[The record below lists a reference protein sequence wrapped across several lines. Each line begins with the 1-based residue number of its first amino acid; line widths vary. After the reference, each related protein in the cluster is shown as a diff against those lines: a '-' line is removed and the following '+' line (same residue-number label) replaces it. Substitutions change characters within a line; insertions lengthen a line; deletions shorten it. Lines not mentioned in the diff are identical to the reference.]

1 MANAAQL
8 NLKLGIDVSNLSR
21 ELGKVESRMAKFGSQ
36 MQSIGSTMTQSI
48 TLPLIGVGAAS
59 LKAFAD
65 MEKLEKGLTAIMG
78 SSELAKDEIV
88 KLREVAKLPGLGLKE
103 AVQGS
108 VNLQAVG
115 LSAEEAKNTLMG
127 FGTALAA
134 TGKGKVELGAIQYQ
148 LTQMI
153 SKNKLLAEDY
163 KVIQSNLPLMAKG
176 LEAAFGTSNIEKIRE
191 TGISAKEFAL
201 RLAQGLSILPETQNV
216 TGGLANSFENLSDN
230 IFIALSDFGNT
241 INKSLE
247 LEKVFTKVSD
257 KIYAFVDGF
266 KRLKPEVQSFIVYFG
281 LTIAAIGPAIFII
294 GKLIS
299 TYGALAGISKKVVD
313 AFKDIRK
320 AITYLAS
327 NPQILIITAAV
338 AALGAVALYVY
349 DNWKAF
355 QDRFKNIWINIKNSI
370 GEYIAIVLGKVDKL
384 QKALGLNLFNLKGL
398 TTYQKEQR
406 IVATEF
412 KTIGETVD
420 SLKGKLGSLFMVDAK
435 LKGKGSGIIDDKKTD
450 NTDNTPNADAK
461 IDKKIQID
469 LLKSARDKAKEIDEN
484 VKQAIKEFTPDIQSN
499 LGILDNKVLGSTL
512 SMKNALNDVLAF
524 GQRLKENPLEM
535 AKPFSEADAAAIKLD
550 ERVNRLADS
559 FENLNVGLQNI
570 VDGTLNDL
578 AIGFGDELGKALSG
592 AGFSISSLITPM
604 ADALA
609 QFGKLAIQ
617 TGITAAGIKLALKP
631 PINPALA
638 IAGGVALVALSKLV
652 KSKVPALAEGG
663 LATGPTMALVGDN
676 RNARVDPEV
685 IAPLSKLK
693 GMLDGGGSPYVLSTR
708 VSGSDLI
715 VIMEKAR
722 NVNTR
727 IR

>member
-8 NLKLGIDVSNLSR
+8 NLKLGIDVSSLSR
-21 ELGKVESRMAKFGSQ
+21 ELGKLESRMSKFGSQ
-36 MQSIGSTMTQSI
+36 MQNIGSTMTQSL
-48 TLPLIGVGAAS
+48 TLPLLGVGAAS

-134 TGKGKVELGAIQYQ
+134 TGKGKVELEAIQYQ

-201 RLAQGLSILPETQNV
+201 RLAEGLSILPETQNV

-257 KIYAFVDGF
+257 KIYAFVEGF

-299 TYGALAGISKKVVD
+299 TYGALAGTSKKVVD

-327 NPQILIITAAV
+327 NPQLLIITAAV

-435 LKGKGSGIIDDKKTD
+435 SKGKGSGIIDDKKTD

-461 IDKKIQID
+461 IDKKLFAFDSFKTLNELQ
-469 LLKSARDKAKEIDEN
+469 KAKEELDKAVLTDVAPKLRE
-484 VKQAIKEFTPDIQSN
+484 Q
-499 LGILDNKVLGSTL
+499 LGITEGGLI
-512 SMKNALNDVLAF
+512 SMKNAANDVLAL
-524 GQRLKENPLEM
+524 GERLKNNPPEM
-535 AKPFSEADAAAIKLD
+535 AKPFSDADAAAFKLE

-559 FENLNVGLQNI
+559 FEILNVGLQNI

-693 GMLDGGGSPYVLSTR
+693 GMLDGGGLPYILSTR
-708 VSGSDLI
+708 VSGADLI

>member
-8 NLKLGIDVSNLSR
+8 NLKLGIDVSSLSR
-21 ELGKVESRMAKFGSQ
+21 ELGKLESRMSKFGSQ
-36 MQSIGSTMTQSI
+36 MQNIGSTMTQSL
-48 TLPLIGVGAAS
+48 TLPLLGVGAAS
-59 LKAFAD
+59 LKAFSD

-134 TGKGKVELGAIQYQ
+134 TGKGKVELEAIQYQ

-201 RLAQGLSILPETQNV
+201 RLAEGLSILPETQNV

-257 KIYAFVDGF
+257 KLYAFVEGF
-266 KRLKPEVQSFIVYFG
+266 KRLKPEVQSFIVYFA
-281 LTIAAIGPAIFII
+281 LTIAAMGPAIFII

-327 NPQILIITAAV
+327 NPQLLIITAAV

-435 LKGKGSGIIDDKKTD
+435 SKGKGSGIIDDKKTD

-461 IDKKIQID
+461 IDKKLFAFDSFKTLNELQ
-469 LLKSARDKAKEIDEN
+469 KAKEELDKAVLTDVAPKLRE
-484 VKQAIKEFTPDIQSN
+484 Q
-499 LGILDNKVLGSTL
+499 LGITEGGLI
-512 SMKNALNDVLAF
+512 SMKNAANDVLAL
-524 GQRLKENPLEM
+524 GERLKNNPPEM
-535 AKPFSEADAAAIKLD
+535 AKPFSDADAAAFKLE

-559 FENLNVGLQNI
+559 FEILNVGLQNI

-693 GMLDGGGSPYVLSTR
+693 GMLDGGGSPYILTTR
-708 VSGSDLI
+708 VAGSDLL

-722 NVNTR
+722 NINSR

>member
-8 NLKLGIDVSNLSR
+8 NLKLGIDVSSLSR
-21 ELGKVESRMAKFGSQ
+21 ELGKVESRMTKFGSQ
-36 MQSIGSTMTQSI
+36 MQNIGSTMTQSI
-48 TLPLIGVGAAS
+48 TLPLLGVGAAS

-88 KLREVAKLPGLGLKE
+88 KLIEVAKLPGLGLKE

-134 TGKGKVELGAIQYQ
+134 TGKGKVELEAIQYQ

-201 RLAQGLSILPETQNV
+201 RLAEGLSILPETQNV

-257 KIYAFVDGF
+257 KIYAFVEGF

-327 NPQILIITAAV
+327 NPQLLIITAAV

-370 GEYIAIVLGKVDKL
+370 GEYIAIVLSKVDKL

-435 LKGKGSGIIDDKKTD
+435 SKGKGSGIIDDKKTD
-450 NTDNTPNADAK
+450 DTDNTPNADAK
-461 IDKKIQID
+461 IDKKLFAFDSFKTLNELQ
-469 LLKSARDKAKEIDEN
+469 KAKEELDKAVLTDVAPKLRE
-484 VKQAIKEFTPDIQSN
+484 Q
-499 LGILDNKVLGSTL
+499 LGITEGGLI
-512 SMKNALNDVLAF
+512 SMKNAGNDVLAL
-524 GQRLKENPLEM
+524 GERLKNKPPEM
-535 AKPFSEADAAAIKLD
+535 AKPFSDADAAAFKLE

-559 FENLNVGLQNI
+559 FEILNVGLQNI

-708 VSGSDLI
+708 VSGADLI

>member
-8 NLKLGIDVSNLSR
+8 NLKLGIDVSSLSR
-21 ELGKVESRMAKFGSQ
+21 ELGKVESRMTKFGSQ
-36 MQSIGSTMTQSI
+36 MQNIGSTMTQSL
-48 TLPLIGVGAAS
+48 TLPLLGVGAAS

-134 TGKGKVELGAIQYQ
+134 TGKGKVELEAIQYQ

-201 RLAQGLSILPETQNV
+201 RLAEGLSILPETQNV

-257 KIYAFVDGF
+257 KIYAFVEGF
-266 KRLKPEVQSFIVYFG
+266 KRLKPEVQSFIVYFA

-327 NPQILIITAAV
+327 NPQLLIITAAV

-370 GEYIAIVLGKVDKL
+370 GEYIAIILGKVDKL

-435 LKGKGSGIIDDKKTD
+435 SKGKGSGIIDDKKTD

-461 IDKKIQID
+461 IDKKLFAFDSFKTLNELQ
-469 LLKSARDKAKEIDEN
+469 KAKEELDKAVLTDVAPKLRE
-484 VKQAIKEFTPDIQSN
+484 Q
-499 LGILDNKVLGSTL
+499 LGITEGGLI
-512 SMKNALNDVLAF
+512 SMKNAANDVLAL
-524 GQRLKENPLEM
+524 GERLKNNPPEM
-535 AKPFSEADAAAIKLD
+535 AKPFSDADAAAFKLE

-559 FENLNVGLQNI
+559 FEILNVGLQNI

-708 VSGSDLI
+708 VSGADLI

>member
-8 NLKLGIDVSNLSR
+8 NLKLGIDVSSLSR
-21 ELGKVESRMAKFGSQ
+21 ELGKVESRMTKFGSQ
-36 MQSIGSTMTQSI
+36 MQNIGSTMTQSI
-48 TLPLIGVGAAS
+48 TLPLLGVGAAS

-134 TGKGKVELGAIQYQ
+134 TGKGKVELEAIQYQ

-201 RLAQGLSILPETQNV
+201 RLAEGLSILPETQNV

-257 KIYAFVDGF
+257 KLYAFVEGF

-327 NPQILIITAAV
+327 NPQLLIITAAV

-435 LKGKGSGIIDDKKTD
+435 SKGKGSGIIDDKKTD
-450 NTDNTPNADAK
+450 DTDNTPNADAK
-461 IDKKIQID
+461 IDKKLFAFDSFKTLNELQKAKDRMSSETDSRQYCNNAIEVFYTAFVMQGTSNLSPSEFNKFKSDVEGCAKRAI
-469 LLKSARDKAKEIDEN
+469 LLKDVSLDRKARAQLTALMG
-484 VKQAIKEFTPDIQSN
+484 QASPNYITVDRNSPYLI
-499 LGILDNKVLGSTL
+499 
-512 SMKNALNDVLAF
+512 
-524 GQRLKENPLEM
+524 
-535 AKPFSEADAAAIKLD
+535 
-550 ERVNRLADS
+550 RVNPPR
-559 FENLNVGLQNI
+559 
-570 VDGTLNDL
+570 
-578 AIGFGDELGKALSG
+578 
-592 AGFSISSLITPM
+592 TPR
-604 ADALA
+604 
-609 QFGKLAIQ
+609 
-617 TGITAAGIKLALKP
+617 T
-631 PINPALA
+631 
-638 IAGGVALVALSKLV
+638 
-652 KSKVPALAEGG
+652 
-663 LATGPTMALVGDN
+663 
-676 RNARVDPEV
+676 
-685 IAPLSKLK
+685 
-693 GMLDGGGSPYVLSTR
+693 
-708 VSGSDLI
+708 
-715 VIMEKAR
+715 
-722 NVNTR
+722 
-727 IR
+727 

>member
-1 MANAAQL
+1 MAGGSTL
-8 NLKLGIDVSNLSR
+8 MLKLGIDVSNLSR

-48 TLPLIGVGAAS
+48 TLPLLGVGAAS

-134 TGKGKVELGAIQYQ
+134 TGKGKVELEAIQYQ

-257 KIYAFVDGF
+257 KIYAFVEGF

-327 NPQILIITAAV
+327 NPQLLIITAAV

-461 IDKKIQID
+461 IDKKLFAFDSFKTLNELQ
-469 LLKSARDKAKEIDEN
+469 KAKEELDKAVLTDVAPKLRE
-484 VKQAIKEFTPDIQSN
+484 QLGLKEGELS
-499 LGILDNKVLGSTL
+499 LL
-512 SMKNALNDVLAF
+512 SMKNTANEVLAL
-524 GQRLKENPLEM
+524 GERLKNNPPNM
-535 AKPFSEADAAAIKLD
+535 AKPFSDADVAAIKLY

-617 TGITAAGIKLALKP
+617 TGITATGIKLALKP

-685 IAPLSKLK
+685 IAPLSKLR

-708 VSGSDLI
+708 VSGADLI

>member
-21 ELGKVESRMAKFGSQ
+21 ELGKLESRMSKFGSQ
-36 MQSIGSTMTQSI
+36 MQNIGSTMTQSL
-48 TLPLIGVGAAS
+48 TLPLLGVGAAS

-134 TGKGKVELGAIQYQ
+134 TGKGKVELEAIQYQ

-176 LEAAFGTSNIEKIRE
+176 LEAAFGTSNIEKIRA

-201 RLAQGLSILPETQNV
+201 RLAEGLSILPETQNV

-247 LEKVFTKVSD
+247 LEKVFKKVSD
-257 KIYAFVDGF
+257 KLYAFVEGF

-327 NPQILIITAAV
+327 NPQLLIITAAV

-349 DNWKAF
+349 DNWNAF
-355 QDRFKNIWINIKNSI
+355 KDNFKNIWINIKNSI
-370 GEYIAIVLGKVDKL
+370 GEYIAIILSKVNNL
-384 QKALGLNLFNLKGL
+384 QKGLGLKLFNLDGL
-398 TTYQKEQR
+398 TSYQKEQR

-420 SLKGKLGSLFMVDAK
+420 SLKGKLSSLFTVDSKSKA
-435 LKGKGSGIIDDKKTD
+435 KGKGIIDDKKIDDTTTLD
-450 NTDNTPNADAK
+450 STK
-461 IDKKIQID
+461 IDKKLFKFDEFKTLTELQ
-469 LLKSARDKAKEIDEN
+469 KAKEELDKAVLTDVAPKLRE
-484 VKQAIKEFTPDIQSN
+484 QLGLKEGELS
-499 LGILDNKVLGSTL
+499 LL
-512 SMKNALNDVLAF
+512 SMKNTANEVLAL
-524 GQRLKENPLEM
+524 GERLKNNPPNM
-535 AKPFSEADAAAIKLD
+535 AKPFSDADAAAIKLD

-676 RNARVDPEV
+676 RNAKVDPEV
-685 IAPLSKLK
+685 IAPLSKLR

-708 VSGSDLI
+708 VSGADLI

>member
-8 NLKLGIDVSNLSR
+8 NLKLGIDVSSLSR
-21 ELGKVESRMAKFGSQ
+21 ELGKLESRMSKFGSQ
-36 MQSIGSTMTQSI
+36 MQNIGSTMTQSL
-48 TLPLIGVGAAS
+48 TLPLLGVGAAS

-134 TGKGKVELGAIQYQ
+134 TGKGKVELEAIQYQ

-201 RLAQGLSILPETQNV
+201 RLAEGLSILPETQNV

-257 KIYAFVDGF
+257 KIYAFVEGF

-327 NPQILIITAAV
+327 NPQLLIITAAV

-370 GEYIAIVLGKVDKL
+370 GEYIAIVLSKVDKL

-435 LKGKGSGIIDDKKTD
+435 SKGKGSGIIDDKKTD
-450 NTDNTPNADAK
+450 DTDNTPNADAK
-461 IDKKIQID
+461 IDKKLFAFDSFKTLNELQ
-469 LLKSARDKAKEIDEN
+469 KAKEELDKAVLTDVAPKLRE
-484 VKQAIKEFTPDIQSN
+484 Q
-499 LGILDNKVLGSTL
+499 LGITEGSL
-512 SMKNALNDVLAF
+512 ISMKNAANDVLAL
-524 GQRLKENPLEM
+524 GERLKNNPPEM
-535 AKPFSEADAAAIKLD
+535 AKPFSDADAAAFKLE

-559 FENLNVGLQNI
+559 FEILNVGLQNI

-693 GMLDGGGSPYVLSTR
+693 GMLDGGGSPYILTTR
-708 VSGSDLI
+708 VAGSDLL

-722 NVNTR
+722 NINSR

>member
-1 MANAAQL
+1 
-8 NLKLGIDVSNLSR
+8 
-21 ELGKVESRMAKFGSQ
+21 
-36 MQSIGSTMTQSI
+36 MTQSL
-48 TLPLIGVGAAS
+48 TLPLLGVGAAS

-103 AVQGS
+103 AVKGS

-134 TGKGKVELGAIQYQ
+134 TGKGKVELEAIQYQ

-201 RLAQGLSILPETQNV
+201 RLAEGLSILPETQNV

-257 KIYAFVDGF
+257 KIYAFVEGF

-327 NPQILIITAAV
+327 NPQLLIITAAV

-370 GEYIAIVLGKVDKL
+370 GEYIAIILGKVDKL

-435 LKGKGSGIIDDKKTD
+435 SKGKGSGIIDDKKTD

-461 IDKKIQID
+461 IDKKLFAFDSFKTLNELQ
-469 LLKSARDKAKEIDEN
+469 KAKEELDKAVLTDVAPKLRE
-484 VKQAIKEFTPDIQSN
+484 Q
-499 LGILDNKVLGSTL
+499 LGITEGGLI
-512 SMKNALNDVLAF
+512 SMKNAANDVLAL
-524 GQRLKENPLEM
+524 GERLKNNPPEM
-535 AKPFSEADAAAIKLD
+535 AKPFSDADAAAFKLE

-559 FENLNVGLQNI
+559 FEILNVGLQNI

-708 VSGSDLI
+708 VSGADLI

>member
-1 MANAAQL
+1 MAKAAQL
-8 NLKLGIDVSNLSR
+8 NLKLGIDVSSLSR
-21 ELGKVESRMAKFGSQ
+21 ELGKLESRMSKFGSQ
-36 MQSIGSTMTQSI
+36 MQNIGSTMTQSL
-48 TLPLIGVGAAS
+48 TLPLLGVGAAS

-134 TGKGKVELGAIQYQ
+134 TGKGKVELEAIQYQ

-201 RLAQGLSILPETQNV
+201 RLAEGLSILPETQNV

-257 KIYAFVDGF
+257 KIYAFVEGF

-327 NPQILIITAAV
+327 NPQLLIITAAV

-435 LKGKGSGIIDDKKTD
+435 SKGKGSGIIDDKKTD

-461 IDKKIQID
+461 IDKKLFAFDSFKTLNELQ
-469 LLKSARDKAKEIDEN
+469 KAKEELDKAVLTDVAPKLRE
-484 VKQAIKEFTPDIQSN
+484 Q
-499 LGILDNKVLGSTL
+499 LGITEGGLI
-512 SMKNALNDVLAF
+512 SMKNAANDVLAL
-524 GQRLKENPLEM
+524 GERLKNNPPEM
-535 AKPFSEADAAAIKLD
+535 AKPFSDADAAAFKLE

-559 FENLNVGLQNI
+559 FEILNVGLQNI

-708 VSGSDLI
+708 VSGADLI

>member
-8 NLKLGIDVSNLSR
+8 NLKLGIDVSSLSR
-21 ELGKVESRMAKFGSQ
+21 ELGKLESRMSKFGSQ
-36 MQSIGSTMTQSI
+36 MQNIGSTMTQSL
-48 TLPLIGVGAAS
+48 TLPLLGVGAAS

-201 RLAQGLSILPETQNV
+201 RLAEGLSILPETQNV

-257 KIYAFVDGF
+257 KIYAFVEGF

-327 NPQILIITAAV
+327 NPQLLIITAAV

-435 LKGKGSGIIDDKKTD
+435 SKGKGSGIIDDKKTD
-450 NTDNTPNADAK
+450 DTDNTPNADAK
-461 IDKKIQID
+461 IDKKLFAFDSFKTLNELQ
-469 LLKSARDKAKEIDEN
+469 KAKEELDKAVLTDVAPKLRE
-484 VKQAIKEFTPDIQSN
+484 Q
-499 LGILDNKVLGSTL
+499 LGITEGGLI
-512 SMKNALNDVLAF
+512 SMKNAANDVLAL
-524 GQRLKENPLEM
+524 GERLKNNPPEM
-535 AKPFSEADAAAIKLD
+535 AKPFSDADAAAFKLE

-559 FENLNVGLQNI
+559 FEILNVGLQNI

-693 GMLDGGGSPYVLSTR
+693 GMLDGGGSPYILTTR
-708 VSGSDLI
+708 VAGSDLL

-722 NVNTR
+722 NINSR

>member
-21 ELGKVESRMAKFGSQ
+21 ELGKVERSMAKFGSQ
-36 MQSIGSTMTQSI
+36 MQNIGSTMTQSL
-48 TLPLIGVGAAS
+48 TMPLLGVGAAS

-88 KLREVAKLPGLGLKE
+88 KLREVAKLPGLGIKE

-134 TGKGKVELGAIQYQ
+134 TGKGKVELEAIQYQ

-176 LEAAFGTSNIEKIRE
+176 LEAAFGTSNIEKIRD

-201 RLAQGLSILPETQNV
+201 RLAEGLSILPETQNV

-247 LEKVFTKVSD
+247 LEKVFTKVSE
-257 KIYAFVDGF
+257 KLNAFVQGF
-266 KRLKPEVQSFIVYFG
+266 KNLKPEVQSFIVYFG
-281 LTIAAIGPAIFII
+281 LTVAAIGPVIFII

-299 TYGALAGISKKVVD
+299 TYGALAGIAEKVVKGIGAISD
-313 AFKDIRK
+313 AFK
-320 AITYLAS
+320 YLAA
-327 NPQILIITAAV
+327 NPTILIVTAAI
-338 AALGAVALYVY
+338 AALGAIALYVY
-349 DNWKAF
+349 DNWNAF
-355 QDRFKNIWINIKNSI
+355 KDNFKNIWINIKNSI
-370 GEYIAIVLGKVDKL
+370 GEYIAIILSKVDNL
-384 QKALGLNLFNLKGL
+384 QKGLGLKLFNLDGL
-398 TTYQKEQR
+398 TSYQKEQR

-420 SLKGKLGSLFMVDAK
+420 SLKGKLSSLFTVDSKSKA
-435 LKGKGSGIIDDKKTD
+435 KGKGIIDDKKIDDTTTLD
-450 NTDNTPNADAK
+450 STK
-461 IDKKIQID
+461 IDKKLFKFDEFKTLNELQ
-469 LLKSARDKAKEIDEN
+469 KAKEELDRAVITEIAP
-484 VKQAIKEFTPDIQSN
+484 KTMEQLGLKEGKLT
-499 LGILDNKVLGSTL
+499 LL
-512 SMKNALNDVLAF
+512 SMKNTANDVLAL
-524 GQRLKENPLEM
+524 GEKLKNNPPNM
-535 AKPFSEADAAAIKLD
+535 AKPFSDADAAAIKLQ
-550 ERVNRLADS
+550 ERMSELGEASKALTIDLK
-559 FENLNVGLQNI
+559 NLIEGVI
-570 VDGTLNDL
+570 NDV
-578 AIGFGDELGKALSG
+578 AVGFGEQLGNALSG
-592 AGFSISSLITPM
+592 AKFQIKALLIPL
-604 ADALA
+604 ADAII
-609 QFGKLAIQ
+609 QFGKMAIQ
-617 TGITAAGIKLALKP
+617 AGITALAIKKALTLAQAP
-631 PINPALA
+631 LA
-638 IAGGVALVALSKLV
+638 IAAGIALVAIGTAIKNGIAAP
-652 KSKVPALAEGG
+652 KLAEGG
-663 LATGPTMALVGDN
+663 LAFGPTMATVGDN

-693 GMLDGGGSPYVLSTR
+693 NMLSDVGGMGGTLETR
-708 VSGSDLI
+708 ISGNDLI
-715 VIMEKAR
+715 ILLNRSQKTLNRVQ
-722 NVNTR
+722 
-727 IR
+727 

>member
-1 MANAAQL
+1 MALGKL
-8 NLKLGIDVSNLSR
+8 NLKLGIDVSNLEK
-21 ELGKVESRMAKFGSQ
+21 ELGKVERSMSRFGSQ
-36 MQSIGSTMTQSI
+36 MQNIGSTMTQSL
-48 TLPLIGVGAAS
+48 TLPLLGVGAAS

-103 AVQGS
+103 AVKGS

-134 TGKGKVELGAIQYQ
+134 TGKGKVELEAIQYQ

-201 RLAQGLSILPETQNV
+201 RLAEGLSILPETQNV

-257 KIYAFVDGF
+257 KIYAFVEGF

-327 NPQILIITAAV
+327 NPQLLIITAAV

-370 GEYIAIVLGKVDKL
+370 GEYIAIILGKVDKL

-435 LKGKGSGIIDDKKTD
+435 SKGKGSGIIDDKKTD

-461 IDKKIQID
+461 IDKKLFAFDSFKTLNELQ
-469 LLKSARDKAKEIDEN
+469 KAKEELDKAVLTDVAPKLRE
-484 VKQAIKEFTPDIQSN
+484 Q
-499 LGILDNKVLGSTL
+499 LGITEGGLI
-512 SMKNALNDVLAF
+512 SMKNAANDVLAL
-524 GQRLKENPLEM
+524 GERLKNNPPEM
-535 AKPFSEADAAAIKLD
+535 AKPFSDADAAAFKLE

-559 FENLNVGLQNI
+559 FEILNVGLQNI

-708 VSGSDLI
+708 VSGADLI

>member
-8 NLKLGIDVSNLSR
+8 NLKLGIDVSSLSR
-21 ELGKVESRMAKFGSQ
+21 ELGKLESRMSKFGSQ
-36 MQSIGSTMTQSI
+36 MQNIGSTMTQSL
-48 TLPLIGVGAAS
+48 TLPLLGVGAAS

-134 TGKGKVELGAIQYQ
+134 TGKGKVELEAIQYQ

-201 RLAQGLSILPETQNV
+201 RLAEGLSILPETQNV

-257 KIYAFVDGF
+257 KIYAFVEGF

-327 NPQILIITAAV
+327 NPQLLIITAAV

-435 LKGKGSGIIDDKKTD
+435 SKGKGSGIIDDKKTD
-450 NTDNTPNADAK
+450 DTDNTPNADAK
-461 IDKKIQID
+461 IDKKLFAFDSFKTLNELQ
-469 LLKSARDKAKEIDEN
+469 KAKEELDKAVLTDVAPKLRE
-484 VKQAIKEFTPDIQSN
+484 Q
-499 LGILDNKVLGSTL
+499 LGITEGGLI
-512 SMKNALNDVLAF
+512 SMKNAANDVLAL
-524 GQRLKENPLEM
+524 GERLKNNPPEM
-535 AKPFSEADAAAIKLD
+535 AKPFSDADAAAFKLE

-559 FENLNVGLQNI
+559 FEILNVGLQNI

-708 VSGSDLI
+708 VSGADLI